1 MNKKGLFL
9 SFLLAIVCSS
19 ASFNLLAKTDVYN
32 IPIQNNTEENSNEI
46 PRTHAQLPF
55 SAYADTDAEELIIWA
70 NSNCGVICVSGYN
83 STSGSTFS
91 AQSTS
96 LGSGD
101 SFSYPVF
108 WTSGTWTLTFT
119 LESGDIYYGQINL

>member
-1 MNKKGLFL
+1 MKKN
-9 SFLLAIVCSS
+9 LLASLVLVISS
-19 ASFNLLAKTDVYN
+19 MVLPSSISAKTDVYN
-32 IPIQNNTEENSNEI
+32 IPIREEQNEDNHDI
-46 PRTHAQLPF
+46 PRTPAQLPF
-55 SAYADTDAEELIIWA
+55 SAYADTDADELILWA

-119 LESGDIYYGQINL
+119 LESGDVYYGLISL